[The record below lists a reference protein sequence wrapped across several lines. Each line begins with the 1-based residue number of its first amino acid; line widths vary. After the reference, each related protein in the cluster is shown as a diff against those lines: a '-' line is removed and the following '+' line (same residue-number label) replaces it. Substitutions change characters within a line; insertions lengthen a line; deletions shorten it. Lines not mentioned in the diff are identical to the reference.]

1 MDRKKLSLILLIL
14 WMIVIFT
21 MSSFNANDSGN
32 QSGIIVNFISN
43 IFNIS
48 NVRLL
53 SLIVRKLAHFTEYF
67 ILGVLSINYFI
78 KYKKNINYSF
88 LMCVIYAISDEIHQ
102 IFVSGRSCQLMDIF
116 IDSVGAIIGI
126 IFTIKFVIKN

>member
-21 MSSFNANDSGN
+21 MSSFNANDSGK

-78 KYKKNINYSF
+78 KYKKNINYSYLLCIF
-88 LMCVIYAISDEIHQ
+88 SAITDEVHQ
-102 IFVSGRSCQLMDIF
+102 LFVFGRSCQLMDIF